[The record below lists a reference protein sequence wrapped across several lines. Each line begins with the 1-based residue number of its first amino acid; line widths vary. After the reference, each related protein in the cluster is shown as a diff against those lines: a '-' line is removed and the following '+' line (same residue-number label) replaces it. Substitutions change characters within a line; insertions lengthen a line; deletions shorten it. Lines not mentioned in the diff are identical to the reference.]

1 MNTTNMGRETGAK
14 EEGVVRAYRIEHCKG
29 LEGSVE
35 IQGAK
40 NSVLKLMA
48 ATILASGTHLLHNV
62 PRITDVE
69 IMRSILASLGVDSAW
84 QDLHRLQIEVPDS
97 QQLASQPDYELVKSI
112 RASVV
117 LLGPILARTGQVMLA
132 TPGGDDF
139 GERPV
144 DIHELALTSLGA
156 VVEATNGQLVA
167 KADQLVGCDLVL
179 EFPSHTATDN
189 VLMAAVTARGR
200 TTIEN
205 AAREPE
211 VIDLANALIE
221 MGARIEGA
229 GTSRI
234 VVEGVERLRPMD
246 HRVIGDRVVA
256 ATYLAAVGATGG
268 RIRITGV
275 APSNMLIVIR
285 KLTSV
290 GLVFELGDGSLDV
303 TATGDLKAVDI
314 QTLPYPGVATDY
326 KPMLVAMLSVAD
338 GVSVVSENLFAGRFR
353 YLDELRRYGA
363 NVRSEGHHII
373 IRGVPRLVGAQV
385 TAHDIR
391 AGAALVVASLAAFG
405 ESRVMAVAHIERG
418 YDALAETLV
427 KLGAMIETIEV

>member
-1 MNTTNMGRETGAK
+1 
-14 EEGVVRAYRIEHCKG
+14 
-29 LEGSVE
+29 
-35 IQGAK
+35 
-40 NSVLKLMA
+40 MA
-48 ATILASGTHLLHNV
+48 ASILASGVHVLDNV

-69 IMRSILASLGVDSAW
+69 IMRKILVSLGVDSRW
-84 QDLHRLQIEVPDS
+84 LGSHRLEISVPEPEE
-97 QQLASQPDYELVKSI
+97 LASQPDYELVKSI

-117 LLGPILARTGQVMLA
+117 LLGPILARTGEVALA

-156 VVEATNGQLVA
+156 VVEAVDGQLIA
-167 KADQLVGCDLVL
+167 KADRLAGSDIVL

-189 VLMAAVTARGR
+189 VLMAAVTAEGR

-211 VIDLANALIE
+211 VIDLAQALIE
-221 MGARIEGA
+221 MGAQIDGV

-234 VVEGVERLRPMD
+234 IVEGVDRLRPMN

-256 ATYLAAVGATGG
+256 ATYMTAVGAVGG
-268 RIRITGV
+268 QVRIEGI
-275 APSNMLIVIR
+275 APSNMLILIR

-290 GLVFELGDGSLDV
+290 GLNIEVGEEWIDVIADGSLR
-303 TATGDLKAVDI
+303 AVDI

-326 KPMLVAMLSVAD
+326 KPMLVAMLSIAD

-373 IRGVPRLVGAQV
+373 IRGVPRLLGAEA

-391 AGAALVVASLAAFG
+391 AGAALVVASLAAFE
-405 ESRVMAVAHIERG
+405 ESQVNAVDHIERG

-427 KLGAMIETIEV
+427 RLGATIETIEV

>member
-1 MNTTNMGRETGAK
+1 M
-14 EEGVVRAYRIEHCKG
+14 RAYRIQHCTG
-29 LEGSVE
+29 LEGNVE

-48 ATILASGTHLLHNV
+48 ASILASGVHVLDNV

-69 IMRSILASLGVDSAW
+69 IMRKILVSLGVDSRW
-84 QDLHRLQIEVPDS
+84 LGSHRLEISVPEPEE
-97 QQLASQPDYELVKSI
+97 LASRPDYGLVKSI

-117 LLGPILARTGQVMLA
+117 LLGPILARTGEVALA

-156 VVEATNGQLVA
+156 VVEAVDGQLIA
-167 KADQLVGCDLVL
+167 KADRLAGSDIVL

-189 VLMAAVTARGR
+189 VLMAAVTAEGR

-211 VIDLANALIE
+211 VIDLAQALIE
-221 MGARIEGA
+221 MGAQIDGV

-234 VVEGVERLRPMD
+234 IVEGVDRLRPMN

-256 ATYLAAVGATGG
+256 ATYMTAVGAVGG
-268 RIRITGV
+268 QVRIEGV
-275 APSNMLIVIR
+275 APSNMLILIR

-290 GLVFELGDGSLDV
+290 GLNIEVGEEWIDVIADGSLR
-303 TATGDLKAVDI
+303 AVDI

-326 KPMLVAMLSVAD
+326 KPMLVAMLSIAD

-373 IRGVPRLVGAQV
+373 IRGVPRLLGTEA

-391 AGAALVVASLAAFG
+391 AGAALVVASLAAFE
-405 ESRVMAVAHIERG
+405 ESQVNAVDHIERG

-427 KLGAMIETIEV
+427 RLGATIETVEV

>member
-1 MNTTNMGRETGAK
+1 M
-14 EEGVVRAYRIEHCKG
+14 RAYRIQHCAG

-48 ATILASGTHLLHNV
+48 ASILASGVHVLDNV

-69 IMRSILASLGVDSAW
+69 IMRKILLSLGVDSRW
-84 QDLHRLQIEVPDS
+84 LGLHRLEIRVPEAEE
-97 QQLASQPDYELVKSI
+97 LASRPDYELVKSI

-117 LLGPILARTGQVMLA
+117 LLGPILARTGEVALA

-156 VVEATNGQLVA
+156 VVEAVDGQLIA
-167 KADQLVGCDLVL
+167 KVDRLAGSDIVL

-189 VLMAAVTARGR
+189 VLMAAVTAEGR

-211 VIDLANALIE
+211 VIDLAQALIE
-221 MGARIEGA
+221 MGAQIDGV

-234 VVEGVERLRPMD
+234 IVEGVDRLRPMN

-256 ATYLAAVGATGG
+256 ATYMTAVGAVGG
-268 RIRITGV
+268 QVRIEGI
-275 APSNMLIVIR
+275 APSNMLILIR

-290 GLVFELGDGSLDV
+290 GLNIEVGEEWIDVIADGSLR
-303 TATGDLKAVDI
+303 AVDI

-326 KPMLVAMLSVAD
+326 KPMLVAMLSIAD

-373 IRGVPRLVGAQV
+373 IRGVPRLLGAEA

-391 AGAALVVASLAAFG
+391 AGAALVVASLAAFE
-405 ESRVMAVAHIERG
+405 ESQVNAVDHIERG

-427 KLGAMIETIEV
+427 RLGATIETVEV

>member
-1 MNTTNMGRETGAK
+1 
-14 EEGVVRAYRIEHCKG
+14 VRAYRIEHCTG
-29 LEGSVE
+29 LEGSVQ

-48 ATILASGTHLLHNV
+48 ATILATGTHWLDNV

-69 IMRSILASLGVDSAW
+69 IMRSILASLGVTSDW
-84 QDLHRLQIEVPDS
+84 HGPHRLRVDVPSPED
-97 QQLASQPDYELVKSI
+97 LASQPDYDLVKSI

-117 LLGPILARTGQVMLA
+117 LLGPILARTGQVAIA

-139 GERPV
+139 GARPV

-156 VVEATNGQLVA
+156 VVEAQEGQLVA

-221 MGARIEGA
+221 MGAQIEGA
-229 GTSRI
+229 GTSRVI
-234 VVEGVERLRPMD
+234 VDGVERLRPMD

-256 ATYLAAVGATGG
+256 ATYLTAVGATGG
-268 RIRITGV
+268 QVRISGV
-275 APSNMLIVIR
+275 DPSNMLILIR

-290 GLVFELGDGSLDV
+290 GLTFELDEQSLCV
-303 TATGDLKAVDI
+303 TASGELKAVDI

-373 IRGVPRLVGAQV
+373 VRGVPRLLGAEV

-391 AGAALVVASLAAFG
+391 AGAALVVASLAAYG
-405 ESRVMAVAHIERG
+405 ESHVLAVSHIERG

-427 KLGAMIETIEV
+427 ELGATIETIEV

>member
-1 MNTTNMGRETGAK
+1 M
-14 EEGVVRAYRIEHCKG
+14 RAYRIQHCTG
-29 LEGSVE
+29 LEGNVE

-48 ATILASGTHLLHNV
+48 ASILASGVHVLDNV

-69 IMRSILASLGVDSAW
+69 IMRKILVSLGVDSRW
-84 QDLHRLQIEVPDS
+84 LGSHRLEISVPEPEE
-97 QQLASQPDYELVKSI
+97 LASRPDYGLVKSI

-117 LLGPILARTGQVMLA
+117 LLGPILARTGEVALA

-156 VVEATNGQLVA
+156 VVEAVDGQLIA
-167 KADQLVGCDLVL
+167 KADRLAGSDIVL

-189 VLMAAVTARGR
+189 VLMAAVTAEGR

-211 VIDLANALIE
+211 VIDLAQALIE
-221 MGARIEGA
+221 MGAQIDGV

-234 VVEGVERLRPMD
+234 IVEGVDRLRPMN

-256 ATYLAAVGATGG
+256 ATYMTAVGAVGG
-268 RIRITGV
+268 QVRIEGV
-275 APSNMLIVIR
+275 APSNMLILIR

-290 GLVFELGDGSLDV
+290 GLNIEVGEEWIDVIADGSLR
-303 TATGDLKAVDI
+303 AVDI

-326 KPMLVAMLSVAD
+326 KPMLVAMLSIAD

-373 IRGVPRLVGAQV
+373 IRGVPRLLGAEA

-391 AGAALVVASLAAFG
+391 AGAALVVASLAAFE
-405 ESRVMAVAHIERG
+405 ESQVNAVDHIERG

-427 KLGAMIETIEV
+427 RLGATIETVEV

>member
-1 MNTTNMGRETGAK
+1 M
-14 EEGVVRAYRIEHCKG
+14 RAYRIEHCVG
-29 LEGSVE
+29 LDGSLAV
-35 IQGAK
+35 QGAK

-48 ATILASGTHLLHNV
+48 ATILASGVHVLDNV

-69 IMRSILASLGVDSAW
+69 IMRRILDSLGVTSAW
-84 QDLHRLQIEVPDS
+84 RGAHRLEVRVPESQDLSSRPDH
-97 QQLASQPDYELVKSI
+97 ELVKSI

-117 LLGPILARTGQVMLA
+117 LLGPILARTGEVVLA

-139 GERPV
+139 GDRPV
-144 DIHELALTSLGA
+144 DIHELALTALGA
-156 VVEATNGQLVA
+156 VVEAVDGQLIA
-167 KADQLVGCDLVL
+167 KADHLVGCDLVL

-189 VLMAAVTARGR
+189 VLMAATTAKGV
-200 TTIEN
+200 TTIDN

-221 MGARIEGA
+221 MGAHIEGV

-234 VVEGVERLRPMD
+234 VIEGVERLTPMH

-256 ATYLAAVGATGG
+256 ATYLTAVGAVGG
-268 RIRITGV
+268 RVRIEGI
-275 APSNMLIVIR
+275 APSNMLILLR
-285 KLTSV
+285 KLVSV
-290 GLVFELGDGSLDV
+290 GLTIEVGDEWIEVTGDGHLR
-303 TATGDLKAVDI
+303 AVDI

-326 KPMLVAMLSVAD
+326 KPMLVAMLSIAD
-338 GVSVVSENLFAGRFR
+338 GASVVSENLFAGRFR

-363 NVRSEGHHII
+363 NLRAEGHHII
-373 IRGVPRLVGAQV
+373 IRGVPRLLGTEV

-391 AGAALVVASLAAFG
+391 AGAALVVASLAAWG
-405 ESRVMAVAHIERG
+405 ESQINAVAHIERG

-427 KLGAMIETIEV
+427 TLGATIETIEV

>member
-1 MNTTNMGRETGAK
+1 M
-14 EEGVVRAYRIEHCKG
+14 RAYRIQHCTG
-29 LEGSVE
+29 LEGNVE

-48 ATILASGTHLLHNV
+48 ASILASGVHVLDNV

-69 IMRSILASLGVDSAW
+69 IMRKILVSLGVDSRW
-84 QDLHRLQIEVPDS
+84 LGSHRLEISVPEPEE
-97 QQLASQPDYELVKSI
+97 LASRPDYGLVKSI

-117 LLGPILARTGQVMLA
+117 LLGPILARTGEVALA

-156 VVEATNGQLVA
+156 VVEAVDGQLIA
-167 KADQLVGCDLVL
+167 KADRLAGSDIVL

-189 VLMAAVTARGR
+189 VLMAAVTAEGR

-211 VIDLANALIE
+211 VIDLAQALIE
-221 MGARIEGA
+221 MGAQIDGV

-234 VVEGVERLRPMD
+234 IVEGVDRLRPMN

-256 ATYLAAVGATGG
+256 ATYMTAVGAVGG
-268 RIRITGV
+268 QVRIEGV
-275 APSNMLIVIR
+275 APSNMLILIR

-290 GLVFELGDGSLDV
+290 GLNIEVGEEWIDVIADGSLR
-303 TATGDLKAVDI
+303 AVDI

-326 KPMLVAMLSVAD
+326 KPMLVAMLSIAD

-373 IRGVPRLVGAQV
+373 IRGVPRLLGAEA

-391 AGAALVVASLAAFG
+391 AGAALVVASLAAFE
-405 ESRVMAVAHIERG
+405 ESQVNAVDHIERG

-427 KLGAMIETIEV
+427 RLGATIEPVEV

>member
-1 MNTTNMGRETGAK
+1 M
-14 EEGVVRAYRIEHCKG
+14 RAYRIEHCTS
-29 LEGSVE
+29 LDGSVE

-48 ATILASGTHLLHNV
+48 ASILASGVHVLDNV
-62 PRITDVE
+62 PKITDVE
-69 IMRSILASLGVDSAW
+69 IMREILASLGVESAW
-84 QDLHRLQIEVPDS
+84 RGAHSLEIQVPQAHDLCSR
-97 QQLASQPDYELVKSI
+97 PDYELVKSI

-117 LLGPILARTGQVMLA
+117 LLGPILARTGEVALA

-139 GERPV
+139 GDRPV
-144 DIHELALTSLGA
+144 DIHELALTALGA
-156 VVEATNGQLVA
+156 VVEAIDGQLIA
-167 KADQLVGCDLVL
+167 KADRLIGCDLVL

-189 VLMAAVTARGR
+189 VLMAAVTAQGV
-200 TTIEN
+200 TTIDN

-211 VIDLANALIE
+211 VIDLANALNE

-234 VVEGVERLRPMD
+234 VVEGVERLKPMH

-256 ATYLAAVGATGG
+256 ATYLTAVGAVGG
-268 RIRITGV
+268 RIRIEGI
-275 APSNMLIVIR
+275 APSNMLILIR
-285 KLTSV
+285 KLARV
-290 GLVFELGDGSLDV
+290 GLIIEVGDEWIEASSDGHLQ
-303 TATGDLKAVDI
+303 AVDI

-326 KPMLVAMLSVAD
+326 KPMLVAMLSTAD

-363 NVRSEGHHII
+363 NLRAEGHHII
-373 IRGVPRLVGAQV
+373 IRGVPRLLGTEV

-391 AGAALVVASLAAFG
+391 AGAALVVASLAAEG
-405 ESRVMAVAHIERG
+405 ESQINAVAHIERG

-427 KLGAMIETIEV
+427 KLGATIETVEV